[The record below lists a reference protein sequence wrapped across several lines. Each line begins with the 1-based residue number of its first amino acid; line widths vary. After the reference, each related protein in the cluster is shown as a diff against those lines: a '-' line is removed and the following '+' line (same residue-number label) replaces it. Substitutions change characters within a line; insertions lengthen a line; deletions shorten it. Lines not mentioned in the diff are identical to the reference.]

1 MIFFPLIQ
9 SDLVAVMLLHEMPAV
24 PSVSPRSTAKG
35 GTTPSVYWVDPVGEQ
50 AAVSGKLRYPIDR
63 RYVVSAR
70 RYYERRAMHG
80 REYVRDHDK
89 AASRLAPKGRDG
101 RFDFYVAMN
110 SRNDWH
116 DLE

>member
-1 MIFFPLIQ
+1 LIFFPLIQ

-50 AAVSGKLRYPIDR
+50 TAVSGKVRKVIDR
-63 RYVVSAR
+63 RYVVPGR
-70 RYYERRAMHG
+70 RQNDRRAMYGHECI
-80 REYVRDHDK
+80 RHDDK
-89 AASRLAPKGRDG
+89 ATSRLAPKVDDG
-101 RFDFYVAMN
+101 RVDLCVAVN
-110 SRNDWH
+110 GRNDRL